1 MPASGSLLSLAL
13 AHSPPGGLCARGRSS
28 QHRHPPRTPGQG
40 SLQAAKDFQT
50 GQFPSNLLSVLPKR
64 HCGSRP
70 PGRAVSSAVGKTQGS
85 LGTGSPRGTQLPKP
99 PPRVACDITETYSK
113 ETRTAV
119 LSDSGEEK
127 PPATCSIQIRRDLQ
141 DVGRSR
147 GRGQGRWG
155 TAPPHLPARAP
166 LPLQRAEL
174 TSQLLWGV
182 LGHTRLHRHH
192 FRYPGPGRS
201 GQVWE
206 LNADSDPALSS
217 PQFYRAQ
224 GPVPL
229 HWDWTDIGVGGIPR
243 QL

>member
-155 TAPPHLPARAP
+155 TAPHPAP
-166 LPLQRAEL
+166 
-174 TSQLLWGV
+174 
-182 LGHTRLHRHH
+182 
-192 FRYPGPGRS
+192 PGPGTPASAAGR
-201 GQVWE
+201 
-206 LNADSDPALSS
+206 ADFIASLGRPGAHPTPPPSL
-217 PQFYRAQ
+217 PLPRARKKRA
-224 GPVPL
+224 
-229 HWDWTDIGVGGIPR
+229 GVGVERRLRPCPEFTSVLPGAGAGSFA
-243 QL
+243 LGLD